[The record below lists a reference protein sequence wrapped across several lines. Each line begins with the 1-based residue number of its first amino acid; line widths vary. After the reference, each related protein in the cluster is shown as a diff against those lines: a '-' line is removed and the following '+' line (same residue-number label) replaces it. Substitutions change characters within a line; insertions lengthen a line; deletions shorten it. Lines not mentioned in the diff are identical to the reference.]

1 MRDSKSGGKKP
12 IQEVQELR
20 ARKPKLERVSHYV
33 TKDKKAGDI
42 LKRFGVGIE
51 QARRK
56 TGIDI
61 IGEIAWGGHFCVF
74 YQSKQDLID
83 ILVPYFKAGLENNE
97 FCMWITSKPL
107 SAKDA
112 EQSLR
117 QAVKNLD
124 DCIKRGQI
132 EILDYCQWYTKW
144 GKFDYDKVLQG
155 WVEKHDQAVKR
166 GFDGLRL
173 SGNTFWLEEK
183 DWREFTEYERT
194 INSVLG

>member
-1 MRDSKSGGKKP
+1 MQDSSMSGKNPNRK
-12 IQEVQELR
+12 VQEQR
-20 ARKPKLERVSHYV
+20 ALKPKLERVSHYV
-33 TKDKKAGDI
+33 TKDKKARYI
-42 LKRFGVGIE
+42 LKGFGVGIK

-61 IGEIAWGGHFCVF
+61 IGEVAWGGHFCVF

-97 FCMWITSKPL
+97 FCMWITSEPL

-132 EILDYCQWYTKW
+132 LLRCLLHI
-144 GKFDYDKVLQG
+144 
-155 WVEKHDQAVKR
+155 
-166 GFDGLRL
+166 GLL
-173 SGNTFWLEEK
+173 SL
-183 DWREFTEYERT
+183 
-194 INSVLG
+194 